1 MSLYFPLNG
10 KAVGVDGYPTE
21 FWKELGKRENT
32 SGILVKIINKIYETG
47 EVPTGWKTSMI
58 YKGKRNKEN
67 LANYRVI

>member
-32 SGILVKIINKIYETG
+32 SGILMKIMNKIYETW
-47 EVPTGWKTSMI
+47 E
-58 YKGKRNKEN
+58 
-67 LANYRVI
+67 